1 MYEFESRVRYSETD
15 ADAKLSVVGMMNYL
29 QDCSTFHSEDSGV
42 GLFHL
47 EKEKKIWLLS
57 SWQIKI
63 YRRPSL
69 GETITTATWPYG
81 FKGIFGMRNFA
92 IYDRE
97 RRPLL
102 LADSNWFLMDTENG
116 RPLRGTE
123 EDLKPYGEPGERLP
137 MEEAGRKILLPE
149 EMVQCSSLWVMA
161 HQIDT
166 NHHVNNAQYVEM
178 AREALPKPME
188 IGEIRAEYRKAAVLG
203 DEIKVFAARCP
214 GGYVVSLQDGKGAVF
229 ANVELKEKREDEG
242 HD

>member
-1 MYEFESRVRYSETD
+1 
-15 ADAKLSVVGMMNYL
+15 
-29 QDCSTFHSEDSGV
+29 
-42 GLFHL
+42 
-47 EKEKKIWLLS
+47 
-57 SWQIKI
+57 
-63 YRRPSL
+63 
-69 GETITTATWPYG
+69 
-81 FKGIFGMRNFA
+81 
-92 IYDRE
+92 
-97 RRPLL
+97 
-102 LADSNWFLMDTENG
+102 
-116 RPLRGTE
+116 
-123 EDLKPYGEPGERLP
+123 